1 MFKVCKKGKYAK
13 YDFADRLNLYTQM
26 FGIIKKNKNM
36 RANSKLTV
44 LFLFCVFTTWGQ
56 ELRTPK
62 KIKVKGEYTH
72 SLAMT
77 VFPEQI
83 DLYKRKE
90 IYSFDKKKTNIG
102 VVYENQPEQTR
113 VSIYVY
119 PAGDGYE
126 GRLRKE
132 YQKSMQSVA
141 NVSKNGIDATQ
152 FAVRHEG
159 EKFICNGFKAIIK
172 DDKSKYNSLTIYE
185 CGQWFLK
192 VRITTTELDSS
203 QIVLLEQK
211 IYSQFDPTK
220 LTETNPLN
228 EKADIYFAKTAFRD
242 SILLGSAMGSAYK
255 KIKWAL
261 DNIKAKERA
270 SGFPDLYL
278 NLQVESLKAFMEFQ
292 HRKSFKKSE
301 FTKQYLSELQLIS
314 DAGFLPEFVMEQFG
328 MILII
333 PENTPI
339 KYEEFEQW
347 KLNHKIT
354 IDLNQVFYVVSYGQ
368 RK

>member
-1 MFKVCKKGKYAK
+1 MTASF
-13 YDFADRLNLYTQM
+13 
-26 FGIIKKNKNM
+26 
-36 RANSKLTV
+36 KLTTV
-44 LFLFCVFTTWGQ
+44 FLFLVFTLCGQ
-56 ELRTPK
+56 EVYTPK
-62 KIKVKGEYTH
+62 KINAKGEYTH
-72 SLAMT
+72 SQTMT
-77 VFPEQI
+77 VFPEKLDSYQ
-83 DLYKRKE
+83 RKE
-90 IYSFDKKKTNIG
+90 VYAFDKKKTNIG
-102 VVYENQPEQTR
+102 VVYENQPNQTT

-132 YQKSMQSVA
+132 YQKSMQSI
-141 NVSKNGIDATQ
+141 VSVSHNGVHATQ

-172 DDKSKYNSLTIYE
+172 DDKTKYNALTIYE

-192 VRITTTELDSS
+192 VRITTTELDST
-203 QIVLLEQK
+203 QIVSLEQK
-211 IYSQFDPTK
+211 IYAQFDPTK
-220 LTETNPLN
+220 LTEVNPLN
-228 EKADIYFAKTAFRD
+228 EKADVYFSKTAFRD

-255 KIKWAL
+255 KIEWASE
-261 DNIKAKERA
+261 NIKENERA

-278 NLQVESLKAFMEFQ
+278 NFQVEALKAFMEFQ
-292 HRKSFKKSE
+292 HRFNFKRSD
-301 FTKQYLSELQLIS
+301 FTKQYLNELQMIS

-333 PENTPI
+333 PKDTPAKDE
-339 KYEEFEQW
+339 KYQKW
-347 KLNHKIT
+347 KQNHKIT